1 MTIGHRFIASL
12 LVCSVV
18 SAGMGCTSMKTIR
31 PIAPGGQDTVFR
43 DLKAG
48 DTVLVRTK
56 GGRTARFEIQQ
67 VETDTIVAPDGVR
80 YSSADIVELKRRS
93 LSAPKTA
100 GLAAGIFGGVFLI
113 IAAAAAAAMGGLM
126 GGGG

>member
-18 SAGMGCTSMKTIR
+18 STGMGCTSMKTIR
-31 PIAPGGQDTVFR
+31 PIAPGGQDTVFC

-48 DTVLVRTK
+48 DTVSVRTK
-56 GGRTARFEIQQ
+56 DDRTARFVIQQ
-67 VETDTIVAPDGVR
+67 LETDTIVAPDGVR
-80 YSSADIVELKRRS
+80 YSSADIVELK
-93 LSAPKTA
+93 TA
-100 GLAAGIFGGVFLI
+100 FLRHSQDRGLAAGIFGGVFVI
-113 IAAAAAAAMGGLM
+113 IAAAYAAALGRLI